1 MKLMKIS
8 CLGMLSSLGG
18 KGELCVHVG
27 GRGPGREEDDHCSG
41 FLNLIRRDLL
51 LDDYN
56 SVGSLSHIFPPNYS
70 FLLKYT
76 KVPIYLFI

>member
-1 MKLMKIS
+1 MCM
-8 CLGMLSSLGG
+8 LGG
-18 KGELCVHVG
+18 G
-27 GRGPGREEDDHCSG
+27 GPGREEEDHCSG